1 MLPKSKRV
9 LLWDRSVS
17 IRYCSVSPHILTVI
31 VGRYDMCVRAGLPDS
46 GDEVEMEVVT
56 QHPGMPAL
64 GDVECATCTAYAGG
78 YTCPATAGA
87 RQRSAA
93 ATVSRLLTIGSN

>member
-1 MLPKSKRV
+1 MHHQKGASV
-9 LLWDRSVS
+9 GYDRSAS
-17 IRYCSVSPHILTVI
+17 IRYCSVFPHILTVI
-31 VGRYDMCVRAGLPDS
+31 VVWYDKFVRAGLPDS
-46 GDEVEMEVVT
+46 ADEAEMEVVT

-64 GDVECATCTAYAGG
+64 VDVECATCTAYAGG